1 MRNPDTPKGLR
12 IMAGIMGL
20 MMLVIVLFF
29 TFYIASEA
37 DHDCC
42 GKNCPICAIMQQCD
56 NTLHGIGDGITG
68 SGGAAA
74 VILFTVIAPAFVVTA
89 ASSDTLISRKVRLN
103 D

>member
-1 MRNPDTPKGLR
+1 
-12 IMAGIMGL
+12 